1 MPSASRLAFVEL
13 LGRLPLF
20 SGLEPEVLAA
30 LAERAKPRRYDA
42 GDVLFREGDACAGL
56 FVLTSGSVRIYKVS
70 SGGRELTLHVQ
81 KAPATVAEVPLVDGG
96 PYPAS
101 VRALTEVETLF
112 LGREDFL
119 GICRRHP
126 EVALA
131 ALTVF
136 GRRLRGLVA
145 LLEAV
150 TFGGLRQRLAA
161 ALLDQAAPGEAGVPT
176 LSGTQQEIALHLG
189 TVREVVARILSR
201 FQADGLIRIRPRAV
215 ELVDVDGLRRE
226 AEVEL

>member
-101 VRALTEVETLF
+101 LRALTEVETLF

-119 GICRRHP
+119 AVCLAHP
-126 EVALA
+126 QVALS
-131 ALTVF
+131 ALAVF
-136 GRRLRGLVA
+136 GRRLRGLVS

-150 TFGGLRQRLAA
+150 TFGG
-161 ALLDQAAPGEAGVPT
+161 
-176 LSGTQQEIALHLG
+176 
-189 TVREVVARILSR
+189 
-201 FQADGLIRIRPRAV
+201 
-215 ELVDVDGLRRE
+215 
-226 AEVEL
+226 